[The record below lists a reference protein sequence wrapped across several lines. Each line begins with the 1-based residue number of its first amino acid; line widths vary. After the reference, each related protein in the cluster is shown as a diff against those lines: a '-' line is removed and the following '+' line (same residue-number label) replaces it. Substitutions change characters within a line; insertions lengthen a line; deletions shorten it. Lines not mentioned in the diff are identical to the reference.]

1 LPDAPVLLQS
11 VSNALTILEL
21 LGEQNEVGIA
31 DLARRLGLAKSTVH
45 RLLTTLEAHGFA
57 AQNPATGKYRLGLK
71 AIAVAGRALDLID
84 FRPLVR
90 PILLNLRDETGE
102 TAHLVIRYGDKA
114 LFIDKVESQSTI
126 RMTSHL
132 GWQAPLYCTA
142 TGKVLLA
149 YLPAEERANLLS
161 QLVFK
166 GYTPNTITD
175 PARLAAELEAIRTR
189 GFSCDNE
196 EIELGLYC
204 IAAPVFGRQGEIV
217 AALSISGPVTRIKN
231 KPALIEKVRLA
242 GQEASRAL
250 GFAGPEKF

>member
-1 LPDAPVLLQS
+1 VQDNPVLLQS

-21 LGEQNEVGIA
+21 LGAEKELGVA

-71 AIAVAGRALDLID
+71 AVAVAGRALDLLD

-90 PILLNLRDETGE
+90 PVLVKLRDETGE
-102 TAHLVIRYGDKA
+102 TAHLVIREGGKA
-114 LFIDKVESQSTI
+114 LFIDKVESQSAI
-126 RMTSHL
+126 RMTSHV

-149 YLPAEERANLLS
+149 YAPPQERAALLES
-161 QLVFK
+161 LELK
-166 GYTPNTITD
+166 AYTPNTITD
-175 PARLAAELEAIRTR
+175 RARLGAELEAIFNR

-204 IAAPVFGRQGEIV
+204 LAAPVFGRRGELV
-217 AALSISGPVTRIKN
+217 AALSISGP
-231 KPALIEKVRLA
+231 
-242 GQEASRAL
+242 ASRLKDRPELIARVKQAARDASTML
-250 GFAGPEKF
+250 GAPGG